1 MGQRLNIEITDGSNV
16 LANAYYHWS
25 AYTHDSAELLKL
37 ILSERC
43 ITDDSTMSIFEK
55 AIYLL
60 ERTGAGF
67 SSTELDYIK
76 NEDIDLPLDL
86 IKFAKDRNE
95 GLIAISTKG
104 IKDTEYWEEGRLTV
118 DILNLKVDFNV
129 VWAPSDEEAEDY
141 EKDGA
146 KLSLLPYDIRDM
158 SFRDAFA
165 FIEFVND
172 KYDNSEFY
180 IFRSGDTYYVPIE

>member
-104 IKDTEYWEEGRLTV
+104 IKDTEYWEEGRITV

-129 VWAPSDEEAEDY
+129 IWAPSDEEVKDY

-146 KLSLLPYDIRDM
+146 KLALLPYDIRDM

-165 FIEFVND
+165 FIGFVED
-172 KYDNSEFY
+172 MYDNSEFY
-180 IFRSGDTYYVPIE
+180 IFRSGDTNYVPIE

>member
-25 AYTHDSAELLKL
+25 AYTHDSVELLNM
-37 ILSERC
+37 IISERC
-43 ITDDSTMSIFEK
+43 ITDSTMSLFEK

-67 SSTELDYIK
+67 SSDELDYLE
-76 NEDIDLPLDL
+76 NEDIDLPEDL
-86 IKFAKDRNE
+86 KKPARDRNE
-95 GLIAISTKG
+95 GLIAISTSG
-104 IKDTEYWEEGRLTV
+104 IKTTEAWEEGRVTI

-129 VWAPSDEEAEDY
+129 VWAMNDEEVEDY
-141 EKDGA
+141 KKDGA
-146 KLSLLPYDIRDM
+146 KLAILPYDIRDM

-165 FIEFVND
+165 FIGFVND
-172 KYDNSEFY
+172 MYDNSEFY

>member
-67 SSTELDYIK
+67 SSDELDYIK
-76 NEDIDLPLDL
+76 NEEIYLPEA
-86 IKFAKDRNE
+86 IVKPARDRNE

-129 VWAPSDEEAEDY
+129 VWAPSDEEAKDY

-146 KLSLLPYDIRDM
+146 KLAILPYDIRDM

-165 FIEFVND
+165 FIGFVED
-172 KYDNSEFY
+172 MYDNSEFY